1 MKLKFIER
9 LACCVALASLAA
21 CGGSGSDSMV
31 NPSPPTPQNAPLSLL
46 LSDAPTQDWALIG
59 VKVLSISLT
68 PESGGAPVTVYSAP
82 SSAPSVNLVQL
93 DQINELLGNVSI
105 PSDTY
110 ASATITISA
119 NPGDVELTA
128 SAEPDTGFAG
138 AAGATI
144 PANQIQIQ
152 GASGSSGA
160 LTVPVNV
167 KFASPLVVS
176 TTQNNALDL
185 EVDLAHPAF
194 IIAHVPPAAGT
205 TLWAVDFRAPVRHRP
220 IKDVTRLVLRHMY
233 GNVTAVASDDSSITI
248 TRDFPT
254 LPIVNPETAVATQQS
269 LQILADATNGTIFY
283 DLDAKTTTTIKDFSS
298 VASGLVGK
306 YVRVAARYQQNGT
319 LVGVRIWASSQFNN
333 VWVSPEGHVFHVNTT
348 TDVIWVFNEAGGAVP
363 LSVNANTQF
372 YFRVPQNALADATP
386 IGTGPAFLAN
396 HNLVRGFKV
405 HASVVDPL
413 GVPLVAQTI
422 DIETAAYQGTISAAD
437 NTTFTYTRNFLTASD
452 DYTYTLPYIS
462 DTTTNEVNGVST
474 TGFVWWNLG
483 YPTLMD
489 TGSAAVG
496 DFVSATNGGVN
507 FGGTVGNVTA
517 WGVSGCSWNDPI
529 DADSWA
535 ARWTVLLPTPL
546 PLGTVATGFANG
558 TFTMNVVGG
567 TQPATVDVS
576 TASGSATLA
585 YQIDRSGGVITVSPE
600 DLTTTAGL
608 NAFTAG
614 VQSGAIVKVYGVP
627 QSGSLKAYVILY
639 YTGDMPAS

>member
-194 IIAHVPPAAGT
+194 IIAHVPPGAGT

-319 LVGVRIWASSQFNN
+319 LVGVRIWRARSS
-333 VWVSPEGHVFHVNTT
+333 
-348 TDVIWVFNEAGGAVP
+348 
-363 LSVNANTQF
+363 
-372 YFRVPQNALADATP
+372 
-386 IGTGPAFLAN
+386 
-396 HNLVRGFKV
+396 
-405 HASVVDPL
+405 
-413 GVPLVAQTI
+413 
-422 DIETAAYQGTISAAD
+422 
-437 NTTFTYTRNFLTASD
+437 
-452 DYTYTLPYIS
+452 
-462 DTTTNEVNGVST
+462 
-474 TGFVWWNLG
+474 
-483 YPTLMD
+483 
-489 TGSAAVG
+489 
-496 DFVSATNGGVN
+496 
-507 FGGTVGNVTA
+507 
-517 WGVSGCSWNDPI
+517 
-529 DADSWA
+529 
-535 ARWTVLLPTPL
+535 
-546 PLGTVATGFANG
+546 
-558 TFTMNVVGG
+558 TMCG
-567 TQPATVDVS
+567 
-576 TASGSATLA
+576 
-585 YQIDRSGGVITVSPE
+585 
-600 DLTTTAGL
+600 
-608 NAFTAG
+608 
-614 VQSGAIVKVYGVP
+614 
-627 QSGSLKAYVILY
+627 
-639 YTGDMPAS
+639 